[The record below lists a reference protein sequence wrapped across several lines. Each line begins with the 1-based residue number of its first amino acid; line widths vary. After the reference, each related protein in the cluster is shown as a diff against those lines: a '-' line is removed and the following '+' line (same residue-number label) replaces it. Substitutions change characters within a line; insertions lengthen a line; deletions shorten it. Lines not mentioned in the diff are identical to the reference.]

1 MAATVSVKQC
11 TGSGPTATTIT
22 NLRFNTDDTVNPG
35 TTNPL
40 VKPTAGTNYSYLKT
54 VYLNADTTP
63 SNTINNVKI
72 YAFKASALGWT
83 GCTLKIG
90 ASGSYTQAAGTPGVT
105 GNVSSLATTD
115 ITRYSTSANAKPLSG
130 SISNPSTGRIS
141 DYVALQVAITNTA
154 VAGTLQQDTL
164 TFQYDET

>member
-1 MAATVSVKQC
+1 MAATVSVKQANS
-11 TGSGPTATTIT
+11 SGPSSTTIT

-40 VKPTAGTNYSYLKT
+40 VKPAAGTNYSYKKY

-63 SNTINNVKI
+63 SNAIQNVKI
-72 YAFKASALGWT
+72 YCDGTIGWT

-90 ASGSYTQAAGTPGVT
+90 ASSSYAQAAGTPGTT
-105 GNVSSLATTD
+105 GNLDTLATTD
-115 ITRYSTSANAKPLSG
+115 IQRYTSGAPKSLSG
-130 SISNPSTGRIS
+130 SITNPSTGRIS
-141 DYVALQVAITNTA
+141 DYVAMQVALTTSA
-154 VAGTLQQDTL
+154 VAGTLSAETI